1 MRIAARVIFED
12 GTSGEIVATNWEWR
26 GVLRD
31 PDFVARAELDKQ
43 LRTLTWPRG
52 AGRHRRLT
60 A

>member
-1 MRIAARVIFED
+1 MRIASRVIFED

-43 LRTLTWPRG
+43 LRTPT
-52 AGRHRRLT
+52 
-60 A
+60 